1 MTGYGVPIDNI
12 AASLTVGYH
21 GPVLMQDVVFL
32 DTMAHFDR
40 ERIPERVVH
49 AKGAGK
55 CRVRGVSMLDG
66 GEVIAEIIIMVLEP
80 KTSTPLT
87 LKSATG
93 DETEPVSSTFRP
105 HKLRSTLLLYSY
117 VLVSRRIISVG
128 LFRFSSIF
136 LVSPYRVTCSAHPN
150 LFDLVP

>member
-1 MTGYGVPIDNI
+1 MTFFLQHDFNTVVTGYGVPVDDI

-21 GPVLMQDVVFL
+21 GPVLMQDVVLL

-49 AKGAGK
+49 AKGAGEG
-55 CRVRGVSMLDG
+55 RVRGVSMMDG
-66 GEVIAEIIIMVLEP
+66 GRVNAKIVIMVLEP

-87 LKSATG
+87 LQSATG

-105 HKLRSTLLLYSY
+105 HKLRSTLLLSSY
-117 VLVSRRIISVG
+117 VLASR
-128 LFRFSSIF
+128 
-136 LVSPYRVTCSAHPN
+136 
-150 LFDLVP
+150 

>member
-1 MTGYGVPIDNI
+1 VVTGYGVPIDDI

-49 AKGAGK
+49 AKGAGEG
-55 CRVRGVSMLDG
+55 RVRVDSMMDGVR
-66 GEVIAEIIIMVLEP
+66 VIAKIIIMVSEA
-80 KTSTPLT
+80 KTSTPLA

-93 DETEPVSSTFRP
+93 DETEPVSPTVRP
-105 HKLRSTLLLYSY
+105 HKLRSTLLLSSY
-117 VLVSRRIISVG
+117 VLA
-128 LFRFSSIF
+128 FR
-136 LVSPYRVTCSAHPN
+136 
-150 LFDLVP
+150 